1 MKKLTLIYI
10 LFAFVA
16 QFATAANNNEFFVR
30 GHVIDANT
38 QEHVPHA
45 TVLIVGTTI
54 GTVADETGH
63 FFLNG
68 IPMGDHKLQ
77 VSMVGY
83 APENRNIKVDKNSDT
98 LDLTFNLVEDVM
110 SLDQV
115 IVSASRTETTRRHS
129 PTLVS
134 VMPSDMFERVNAPTL
149 ADGLTFNTG
158 IRVDNNCQN
167 CGFTQVRIN
176 GLEGNYS
183 QVLIDSRPIF
193 SALTGVY
200 GLESI
205 PAAMVDRVEVVRGGG
220 SALFGSSAIGGTI
233 NIITKTPEY
242 SGAEISSTLTVL
254 GDGGS
259 TDSNTTANA
268 TYVTDN
274 GKAGFTMFAQSRTR
288 ESYDANDDGFS
299 EIPEL
304 SSKTIGLRTFFKT
317 SDYSKLSFAYD
328 ATSDS
333 RRGGDKLN
341 EPIELSEVC
350 ESASHT
356 INAAS
361 VNFDLFSR
369 NRSRKLNIY
378 SSMMNTARD
387 TYYNAAGSTDD
398 FTIATGAQ
406 FTSNF
411 DRVLFMP
418 SVFVAGF
425 EHTYNK
431 LYDQQYNYSLSSDSS
446 VGDEFQF
453 SDEDLYVDKSGYGTT
468 EQKVNTYSLYA
479 QNEWK
484 NDKVGILIGARA
496 DYNTF
501 IERVIVS
508 PRFNFRYNPSDSFNF
523 RATYA
528 SGFRSPQLFDEDLHI
543 MIVQG
548 EQSKIENDPNLKEEK
563 SHSFS
568 VSADTYKTFG
578 RLSTNF
584 LVEGFY
590 TILNNAFTLSESE
603 MSDGFILQTR
613 TNSEGAKVYGAS
625 FEARAA
631 IPRIVEFQAGFTV
644 QRSKYDESEGRT
656 QGETITEE
664 GTFDSSADDFELEF
678 ADAAD
683 QNSILRSPNNYGYFS
698 ARFPLTNK
706 LTLNSTATYT
716 GKMLVE
722 HVMGGEIEDANGSL
736 VEYEYTEYIKSQNFF
751 DMNLTLTYD
760 FTIASAVRM
769 SVTGGVQN
777 IFDSYQSTF
786 DTGADRDAGFV
797 YGPMNPRRFT
807 IGAKLMF

>member
-1 MKKLTLIYI
+1 MLL
-10 LFAFVA
+10 VA
-16 QFATAANNNEFFVR
+16 QVATAATNAELYVR
-30 GHVIDANT
+30 GHVIDATT
-38 QEHVPHA
+38 QQHIPHA
-45 TVLIVGTTI
+45 TVIVEGTTI
-54 GTVADETGH
+54 GTVANEEGH
-63 FFLNG
+63 FFLTG
-68 IPMGDHKLQ
+68 VPSGEQTLQ

-83 APENRNIKVDKNSDT
+83 TPESRKINVTKKSEKIDI
-98 LDLTFNLVEDVM
+98 TFNLTEDVM

-134 VMPSDMFERVNAPTL
+134 VMPSDMFERVGAPTI

-158 IRVDNNCQN
+158 VRVDNNCQN

-242 SGAEISSTLTVL
+242 SGAEVSSNLSII

-259 TDSNTTANA
+259 IDSNTTANA
-268 TYVTDN
+268 TYVTDK
-274 GKAGFTMFAQSRTR
+274 GKAGFTMFAQTR
-288 ESYDANDDGFS
+288 NRGSYDANGDGFS

-317 SDYSKLSFAYD
+317 SDYSKLSLAYD

-333 RRGGDKLN
+333 RRGGDKLD

-350 ESASHT
+350 ESAAHT
-356 INAAS
+356 INAGS

-369 NRSRKLNIY
+369 NHDRKLNIY
-378 SSMMNTARD
+378 SSLMNTKRN

-406 FTSNF
+406 FTSRF

-418 SVFVAGF
+418 STFIAGF
-425 EHTYNK
+425 EHTFNS
-431 LYDQQYNYSLSSDSS
+431 LYDEQYNYSLSNTDTND
-446 VGDEFQF
+446 GTFQF
-453 SDEDLYVDKSGYGTT
+453 SGLDDDLFVNKNYGST
-468 EQKVNTYSLYA
+468 EQKVHTYSLYA

-484 NDKVGILIGARA
+484 NDKLGLLIGARA

-508 PRFNFRYNPSDSFNF
+508 PRMNLRYNPSESLNF

-548 EQSKIENDPNLKEEK
+548 EQSRIENAPNLKEEK
-563 SHSFS
+563 SHSMS
-568 VSADTYKTFG
+568 VSADTYKQFG

-590 TILNNAFTLSESE
+590 TILNNAFSLSQSE
-603 MSDGFILQTR
+603 LSDGVILQTR
-613 TNSEGAKVYGAS
+613 TNSAGARVYGAS

-631 IPRIVEFQAGFTV
+631 LPRIVEFQAGFSI

-656 QGETITEE
+656 QGETLTAE
-664 GTFDSSADDFELEF
+664 GFDSENEELEF

-683 QNSILRSPNNYGYFS
+683 QFSILRSPDTYGYFS
-698 ARFPLTNK
+698 AKFPLTRK

-716 GKMLVE
+716 GSMLVE
-722 HVMGGEIEDANGSL
+722 HVMGGEIADANGDV
-736 VEYEYTEYIKSQNFF
+736 VEYEYTDYINSQRFF
-751 DMNLTLTYD
+751 DMNLSLTYD
-760 FTIASAVRM
+760 FTIASSVRM

-777 IFDSYQSTF
+777 LFNSYQSNF
-786 DTGADRDAGFV
+786 DEGASRDAGFV
-797 YGPMNPRRFT
+797 YGPMAPRRYT